1 MELTDGPAASAD
13 SLVREKTPAGALLL
27 GECSSSAGAL
37 CFTNAKLASIQ
48 KAEVCCCV

>member
-1 MELTDGPAASAD
+1 MVSEPVLTVW
-13 SLVREKTPAGALLL
+13 LEKRLQQEPSQTVL

-37 CFTNAKLASIQ
+37 CFTNAKLASIH